1 QVPVGVAHR
10 ARRLDDDRVELDVRQ
25 LTAFPGERDLVADGV
40 DREIAQQRLREL
52 EVHVRRDLRA
62 EGRKQVVRGDALVV
76 PVRRVAGAPGQSL
89 AQARAREEVAVGD
102 AVRTAGERVG

>member
-1 QVPVGVAHR
+1 
-10 ARRLDDDRVELDVRQ
+10 
-25 LTAFPGERDLVADGV
+25 
-40 DREIAQQRLREL
+40 EIAQQRLREL

-102 AVRTAGERVG
+102 AVRTAGERVGDRLRLRLLRQRGADLRRPERPGLRDRGVLNLRIVALNLD